1 MGAEPILDWRAEAAS
16 TLEWWH
22 DAGVDMLL
30 QDAPRDWLT
39 RAPPP
44 AAATATTAATT
55 GGGEAAAPE
64 PLPQTLESFLAW
76 RMSEHAPENGWFA
89 PRVAPEGDPSAPL
102 MIVTDMPE
110 SGNGESPALIGGAP
124 GRLFDRMLAAIGMT
138 RADVYIAPVAWA
150 APVATQLPPDSETR
164 LADLARH
171 HIALA
176 SPKQLLL
183 LGRTTERLLLETDG
197 ADAND
202 GLGYVNHSRGKMAAV
217 ACLHPR
223 FLLKHPANKAD
234 AWKNLQMLLIRGSS
248 L

>member
-1 MGAEPILDWRAEAAS
+1 MGAEPILDWRKEAAS
-16 TLEWWH
+16 TLEWWQ
-22 DAGVDMLL
+22 DAGVDTLL
-30 QDAPRDWLT
+30 QDEPRDWLT
-39 RAPPP
+39 RAPLP
-44 AAATATTAATT
+44 AAATATTAGAATAPAAT
-55 GGGEAAAPE
+55 AEA
-64 PLPQTLESFLAW
+64 LPQTLESFVAW
-76 RMSEHAPENGWFA
+76 RMGEHAPEANWFA
-89 PRVAPEGDPSAPL
+89 PRVAPEGDASAPL

-110 SGNGESPALIGGAP
+110 SASGESPALIGGAA

-138 RADVYIAPVAWA
+138 RADVYIVPVAWA
-150 APVATQLPPDSETR
+150 APVATQLPPDSEAR
-164 LADLARH
+164 LVELARH

-197 ADAND
+197 ADAAH
-202 GLGYVNHSRGKMAAV
+202 GLGYINHSRGRMAAV

-234 AWKNLQMLLIRGSS
+234 AWKTLQMLLIRGSS